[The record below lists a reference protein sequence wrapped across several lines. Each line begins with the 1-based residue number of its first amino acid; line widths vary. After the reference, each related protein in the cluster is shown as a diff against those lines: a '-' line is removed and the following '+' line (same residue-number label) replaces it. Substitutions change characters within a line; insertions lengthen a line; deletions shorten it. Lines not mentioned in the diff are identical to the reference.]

1 MGYAPRRVIAIDNP
15 LVDHAGKL
23 LAIQSHHLV
32 QRLALLA
39 ARAAFI

>member
-1 MGYAPRRVIAIDNP
+1 LPSTTP
-15 LVDHAGKL
+15 WVDHEGKL
-23 LAIQSHHLV
+23 LVALFQYLA